1 MTNGLPEATTEAVL
15 DRMGLDERPAP
26 DRAGLDAI
34 YAAWCER
41 VPFDNLI
48 KRIHLAGGS
57 TAPIPN
63 GQAEPFWN
71 LYLRH
76 GAGGTCW
83 PSSNALHALL
93 VSLGFS
99 TRRGSAAMYDDRT
112 GPIHTH
118 GTEIVTL
125 DGDDYWVDSSMLT
138 RVALPLRRG
147 ADTQIPREFER
158 VRAEPVEDLWRVWW
172 QDTVHGTPIGCL
184 LLADDVD
191 EAHYLARYEASRAAS
206 PFNEYVCATRVTPTS
221 KVMIA
226 KDIRYERDADG
237 LQQRELGDDRVKILV
252 EEFGYSEEI
261 VTKLPPDSLA
271 T

>member
-1 MTNGLPEATTEAVL
+1 VLPDPTVDAVL
-15 DRMGLDERPAP
+15 DRMGLGERPAP
-26 DRAGLDAI
+26 DKDGLDTV

-57 TAPIPN
+57 TEPLPN
-63 GQAEPFWN
+63 GQAAAFWN

-76 GAGGTCW
+76 GTGGTCW

-93 VSLGFS
+93 VSLGFT

-118 GTEIVTL
+118 GTEIVTV
-125 DGDDYWVDSSMLT
+125 DGFDYWVDSSMLT
-138 RVALPLRRG
+138 RVPLPLRRG
-147 ADTQIPREFER
+147 ADTQIPRDFER
-158 VRAEPVEDLWRVWW
+158 VRAEPIDDLWRIWW
-172 QDTVHGTPIGCL
+172 QDNIHDTPIGCL

-191 EAHYLARYEASRAAS
+191 EAHYLARYEASRERS
-206 PFNEYVCATRVTPTS
+206 PFNDSVCVTRVTPTS
-221 KVMIA
+221 RVTIA
-226 KDIRYERDADG
+226 KGMRYERDTDG

-261 VTKLPPDSLA
+261 VTKLPPDSLGS
-271 T
+271 